1 MTAPL
6 RTCPTGRGSHLGRT
20 STGSPPQSW
29 QKPPPPRSHAGA
41 GAGPAHLAPRGP
53 CSVFI
58 DFISFLFLPAEPVA
72 VPGGRRCAALPAEQ
86 ERPRRS
92 WQLTPSPG
100 SAGACPSVLDGHTTR
115 PVSVGSDVLAA
126 TSAPCRHRAGC
137 PVWGACGGEWGAR
150 CTAWGAAWAARCAKL
165 SCAAHTPCRVCGA
178 GCRVHR
184 VWCMWCGVQGARRTA
199 RAPRFGLLWSGLGAV
214 RLGTA
219 RPAAGGEPAGAAA
232 PLPQRKNPV
241 GGMPW
246 L

>member
-6 RTCPTGRGSHLGRT
+6 RTCPTERGSCLGRT

-72 VPGGRRCAALPAEQ
+72 VPGGWRCAALPAEQ

-100 SAGACPSVLDGHTTR
+100 SAGSCPSVLDRHTTR
-115 PVSVGSDVLAA
+115 PVSVGSDTLAA
-126 TSAPCRHRAGC
+126 TSAPCRHHGGC
-137 PVWGACGGEWGAR
+137 PVGDA
-150 CTAWGAAWAARCAKL
+150 
-165 SCAAHTPCRVCGA
+165 
-178 GCRVHR
+178 
-184 VWCMWCGVQGARRTA
+184 WCGVPGVGCLWWGVGCAAPGAQGGVRGARHGAQR
-199 RAPRFGLLWSGLGAV
+199 GL
-214 RLGTA
+214 R
-219 RPAAGGEPAGAAA
+219 GG
-232 PLPQRKNPV
+232 
-241 GGMPW
+241 
-246 L
+246 